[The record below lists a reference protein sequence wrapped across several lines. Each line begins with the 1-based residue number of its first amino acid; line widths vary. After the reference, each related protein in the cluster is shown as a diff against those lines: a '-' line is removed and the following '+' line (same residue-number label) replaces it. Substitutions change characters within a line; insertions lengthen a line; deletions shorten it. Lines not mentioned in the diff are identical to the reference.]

1 MQVRKAILYSLV
13 TTTEFDVTESTNTQ
27 ISPTPSTSKLLPSH
41 PVLSRGDA
49 EICMTLMTRFIEYFT
64 PILFTPA
71 ATPHMACTDVFADT
85 WMELVI
91 QPALDNDGVYKP
103 LETLDR
109 MKSIDWNKE
118 GLCPSC
124 VVEKREEWSEE
135 QRTVWRLMDSWL
147 EMTPLRETAP

>member
-1 MQVRKAILYSLV
+1 M
-13 TTTEFDVTESTNTQ
+13 TTTDFDATESSFSKAQ
-27 ISPTPSTSKLLPSH
+27 DSKLLPC

-49 EICMTLMTRFIEYFT
+49 EICMTLMTRFIEHFT

-85 WMELVI
+85 WMQLVI

-103 LETLDR
+103 LETLER
-109 MKSIDWNKE
+109 MKSINWNKE

-124 VVEKREEWSEE
+124 VMEKREEWSEE

-147 EMTPLRETAP
+147 ELTPLRETAP